1 MSLIGKVALVT
12 GASSGIGAAIALK
25 FISEGAKVAIVGRNV
40 SKLKNVSAK
49 CEELGNEHL
58 PIIGD
63 VTDDDNV
70 KRIVDVTLTKY
81 GQLDVLVNNAGIGG
95 FASILA
101 PNALKIYD
109 SVMSVNIRS
118 LVSLTN
124 LAAPHLIKAKGNII
138 NISSVSGVRPYVST
152 GFAYNVSKA
161 AVNHFTST
169 IAGELARSGVRVNV
183 VNPGPVYTDIIKNIG
198 LKEDDEA
205 KLWQTM
211 KKGTALDKIADAE
224 EVAELVLFL
233 ASNKARSITG
243 SSFLIDNGTVVK
255 S

>member
-1 MSLIGKVALVT
+1 MSLLGRVALIT

-49 CEELGNEHL
+49 CEELGEEHL
-58 PIIGD
+58 PLIGD

-81 GQLDVLVNNAGIGG
+81 GQLDILVNNAGIAG

-109 SVMSVNIRS
+109 SLMSVNIRA
-118 LVSLTN
+118 LVGITN
-124 LAAPHLIKAKGNII
+124 LCAPHLIKTKGNII
-138 NISSVSGVRPYVST
+138 NMSSVSGVRPYIGT

-169 IAGELARSGVRVNV
+169 IAGELARNGVRVNV
-183 VNPGPVYTDIIKNIG
+183 VNPGPVHTDIVKNIG
-198 LKEDDEA
+198 MAEDDEA
-205 KLWQTM
+205 KLWLAM
-211 KKGTALDKIADAE
+211 KKSTALGKIADAE

-233 ASNKARSITG
+233 ASDKARSITG

>member
-1 MSLIGKVALVT
+1 MSLLGKVALVT
-12 GASSGIGAAIALK
+12 GASSGIGASTALK

-40 SKLKNVSAK
+40 SKLKDVSAK

-58 PIIGD
+58 TIVGD
-63 VTDDDNV
+63 VTDDDSV
-70 KRIVDVTLTKY
+70 KRIVDVTLHKY
-81 GQLDVLVNNAGIGG
+81 GQLDILVNSAGIGG
-95 FASILA
+95 FSSIFA

-109 SVMSVNIRS
+109 SVMSVNIRA

-124 LAAPHLIKAKGNII
+124 LVAPHLIKTKGNIV
-138 NISSVSGVRPYVST
+138 NISSVSGIRPYVST
-152 GFAYNVSKA
+152 GFAYNLSKA

-169 IAGELARSGVRVNV
+169 VAVEFARHGVRVNV
-183 VNPGPVYTDIIKNIG
+183 INPGPVQTDIIKNAG
-198 LKEDDEA
+198 MKEDDEA
-205 KLWQTM
+205 KFWQGL
-211 KKGTALDKIADAE
+211 KKGTVLGKIADPE

-243 SSFLIDNGTVVK
+243 SSFLIDNGTVIK

>member
-1 MSLIGKVALVT
+1 MSLLGRVALVT

-40 SKLKNVSAK
+40 NKLKNVSSK
-49 CEELGNEHL
+49 CEELGSEHL
-58 PIIGD
+58 TIVGD
-63 VTDDDNV
+63 VTDDDSL
-70 KRIVDVTLTKY
+70 KRIVDVTLHKY

-95 FASILA
+95 FSSILA

-109 SVMSVNIRS
+109 SVMAVNIRA

-124 LAAPHLIKAKGNII
+124 LAGPHLIKTKGNIV
-138 NISSVSGVRPYVST
+138 NISSVSGIRPYVGT
-152 GFAYNVSKA
+152 GFAYNLSKA

-169 IAGELARSGVRVNV
+169 IAGELARNGVRANV
-183 VNPGPVYTDIIKNIG
+183 VNPGPVQTDIIKNAG
-198 LKEDDEA
+198 MREDDEA
-205 KLWQTM
+205 KFWEGL
-211 KKGTALDKIADAE
+211 KKGTLLGKIADPE

-233 ASNKARSITG
+233 ASDKARSITG
-243 SSFLIDNGTVVK
+243 SSFIIDNGTVIR

>member
-1 MSLIGKVALVT
+1 MSLLGRVALVT
-12 GASSGIGAAIALK
+12 GGSSAIGAAIALK

-40 SKLKNVSAK
+40 SKLKDVCAK

-58 PIIGD
+58 TIVGD

-70 KRIVDVTLTKY
+70 KRIVDVTLNKY
-81 GQLDVLVNNAGIGG
+81 EKLDVLVNNAGTAV
-95 FASILA
+95 FSSILA

-109 SVMSVNIRS
+109 TVMSVNIRS

-124 LAAPHLIKAKGNII
+124 LAAPHLIKTKGNII
-138 NISSVSGVRPYVST
+138 NISSVSGIRPYIGT

-169 IAGELARSGVRVNV
+169 IAGELARSGVRANV
-183 VNPGPVYTDIIKNIG
+183 VNTGLVHKDICKNAGIKEDVEAKFWQG
-198 LKEDDEA
+198 LKEEI
-205 KLWQTM
+205 
-211 KKGTALDKIADAE
+211 ALGKIADAE

-233 ASNKARSITG
+233 ASDKARSITG
-243 SSFLIDNGTVVK
+243 SSFIIDNGTVIR